1 MVAKK
6 KPLSDFAVCVP
17 LIPQEL
23 PEALLS
29 HEWWDREALPSRI
42 EDESRFDL
50 VYVLPEGKCEDFEE
64 AVKNSFQEHRLGRF
78 FAQVRFAY
86 AELEPE
92 KNFYIRESDARPV
105 NEFGLRAGPNHQF
118 FFMFEEVGFNYTGIL
133 QMEVDCIAIRSG
145 WLDRLVGELEA
156 HPDAW
161 VVGSQYHG
169 PSLPFPLTD
178 HLNGNA
184 IYRSGSKNLQDF
196 YFEIW
201 KRRTI
206 EIVKY
211 QRPEMAFDCAVFEYF
226 ESDQSKEDYE
236 NRFVVSDY
244 IANMAP
250 TLSYPRWKHSI
261 RELSED
267 MPDTC
272 IVHASWLLEEV
283 KDKLGFNEA
292 DWERV
297 FPSREVDWSKVRWIW
312 IKGFRKS
319 KDARF
324 DGGSFSIE
332 SNRNKIS
339 WRLGSEVLPQ
349 IEIEIDEGELTVEV
363 HRIKRS
369 RLAWLKEWLRALE
382 MSGVVG
388 KNLILDFAM
397 MARSLNLE
405 ADFERFLIS
414 VTRLQFPGKKILAL
428 LVKIPASLMIKP
440 LFQLTLK
447 GVIKSFLNRN
457 RLCQHNLEEGQHVV
471 DLSVFQ
477 DGLDTEKHDLRL
489 LFKNRSSRAVGG
501 RMDFQVE

>member
-226 ESDQSKEDYE
+226 ESDQSEEDYE

-405 ADFERFLIS
+405 ADF
-414 VTRLQFPGKKILAL
+414 
-428 LVKIPASLMIKP
+428 
-440 LFQLTLK
+440 
-447 GVIKSFLNRN
+447 
-457 RLCQHNLEEGQHVV
+457 
-471 DLSVFQ
+471 
-477 DGLDTEKHDLRL
+477 
-489 LFKNRSSRAVGG
+489 
-501 RMDFQVE
+501 